1 MSKLRRHLS
10 SSSCFP
16 EITGI
21 KWAVFIISD
30 NCKRYGLPVTVGDT
44 LIKSDQTNNTPS
56 SCLDLT
62 VSRTCRF
69 TIDDKESSYSNHC
82 CFGRSIK
89 KCDNFCCVG
98 LSHYLSDC
106 LEVGLQ
112 IWFFVPFP
120 TFYLQQSGTNCHM
133 HTLAAAVL
141 VEEGDLWWLISA
153 GSCQNGN
160 DRDLK
165 VLILW
170 SYLWFWSSLC
180 SLGYYW
186 VAVDGRG
193 EEEARRGEHQIS
205 SPHTGCDHINY
216 RSWEAA
222 VTFIWHIFR
231 KLKAD
236 LFL

>member
-1 MSKLRRHLS
+1 MSQLQRRLS

-16 EITGI
+16 EMAGI

-44 LIKSDQTNNTPS
+44 LIKSNQTNNTPS

-62 VSRTCRF
+62 VSHTSRF
-69 TIDDKESSYSNHC
+69 TIDDRESGYSNHC

-89 KCDNFCCVG
+89 NVII
-98 LSHYLSDC
+98 SAASVY
-106 LEVGLQ
+106 
-112 IWFFVPFP
+112 
-120 TFYLQQSGTNCHM
+120 
-133 HTLAAAVL
+133 HTLSVQRLGSRFDSLCLFLHFTYNKEAQTATCEHTLTAAVL
-141 VEEGDLWWLISA
+141 VEEGDLSWLISA

-160 DRDLK
+160 GRDLK

-170 SYLWFWSSLC
+170 SYLWFCSSLC

-186 VAVDGRG
+186 VAVDGCG
-193 EEEARRGEHQIS
+193 EKEARRGEHQIS

-222 VTFIWHIFR
+222 VTFVWHIFR
-231 KLKAD
+231 KREAD